1 MKKLKVK
8 IFADGANLEAIK
20 QLYKLPY
27 VKGFTTNPTL
37 MRKAGIESYE
47 QFSKEL
53 LAEIKDLPVSLE
65 VFADDAEA
73 ILYQARKIASWG
85 KNVYVKIPVSTT
97 QGVFLGGVIKTLSG
111 EGIPL
116 NITALMTADQVRA
129 TLGCLSKDTPSII
142 SVFAGRIAD
151 TGRDPLET
159 MISCRNLIKESGKNA
174 ELLWASPRELYNV
187 IQADQMDCE
196 IITVDK
202 SILDKLSLLGKD
214 LMEYSKET
222 VQMFYKDAVA
232 SGFQI

>member
-1 MKKLKVK
+1 MKDLKVK

-20 QLYKLPY
+20 QLYMLPY
-27 VKGFTTNPTL
+27 IKGFTTNPTL

-47 QFSKEL
+47 LFSKEL
-53 LAEIKDLPVSLE
+53 LSFIKDLPVSLE
-65 VFADDAEA
+65 VFADDPES

-97 QGVFLGGVIKTLSG
+97 KGEFLGAVIKTLSE

-116 NITALMTADQVRA
+116 NITALMTSDQVKS
-129 TLGCLSKDTPSII
+129 TLDCLSKDTPNII

-151 TGRDPLET
+151 TGRDPLEI
-159 MISCRNLIKESGKNA
+159 MLKCRDLIKESGKKA

-187 IQADQMDCE
+187 IQADQMGCE

-202 SILDKLSLLGKD
+202 SILDKLPLLGKD
-214 LMEYSKET
+214 LLEYSKET
-222 VQMFYKDAVA
+222 VQMFYKDAMA
-232 SGFQI
+232 SAFQI